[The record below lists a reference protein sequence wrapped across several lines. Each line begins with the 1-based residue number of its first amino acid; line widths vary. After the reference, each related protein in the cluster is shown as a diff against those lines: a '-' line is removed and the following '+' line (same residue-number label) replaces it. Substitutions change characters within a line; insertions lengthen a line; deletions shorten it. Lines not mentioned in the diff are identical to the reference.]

1 MIGGQNIKQIPD
13 LVKIKIA
20 LRDIFKI
27 LDSADEDQLQIHA
40 NSKLINKPIVGNIE
54 FKDVSFKY
62 QSREEI
68 VLTNVSFS
76 VKSGEFV
83 ALVGPSGCGKST
95 IISLLLRFYEPT
107 SGQIIVDGFDL
118 RDFDVHCLR
127 QQFGTVSQEPIL
139 FDETVLENIAYS
151 KG

>member
-27 LDSADEDQLQIHA
+27 LDSTDEDQLQIHE
-40 NSKLINKPIVGNIE
+40 NSKLINRPIVGNIE

-76 VKSGEFV
+76 VKSG
-83 ALVGPSGCGKST
+83 
-95 IISLLLRFYEPT
+95 
-107 SGQIIVDGFDL
+107 
-118 RDFDVHCLR
+118 
-127 QQFGTVSQEPIL
+127 
-139 FDETVLENIAYS
+139 
-151 KG
+151 

>member
-76 VKSGEFV
+76 VKSG
-83 ALVGPSGCGKST
+83 
-95 IISLLLRFYEPT
+95 
-107 SGQIIVDGFDL
+107 
-118 RDFDVHCLR
+118 
-127 QQFGTVSQEPIL
+127 
-139 FDETVLENIAYS
+139 
-151 KG
+151 